1 MKIAKAMV
9 VRLGW
14 NLRWRGGDNEYFKSE
29 KSNPEEFDTE
39 YDNPDNFRV
48 SDNDGQ
54 TDVAH
59 DADVD
64 DINTSAL
71 TDSLLL
77 QIQIH
82 QDAKKTPKKQQQPRK
97 QMGQNPVKIL
107 PLWLTHFSPM
117 SHFYTL

>member
-82 QDAKKTPKKQQQPRK
+82 QDAKKTPQKTTTTKKTNGTKSSEDITPLI
-97 QMGQNPVKIL
+97 NP
-107 PLWLTHFSPM
+107 F
-117 SHFYTL
+117 